1 VQLKRSP
8 TKRKVLRVALPHQ
21 NLFKT
26 KLLVAG
32 VSVLG
37 LAVAG
42 CSQAIDAQPL
52 KQTQSTVEAKSSNAD
67 AQALINF
74 GARVAGMPATE
85 KASNYLLQEY
95 RKAGYVAEIQT
106 FSYPKFVDLG
116 SNLTIDGKA
125 IAGKALN
132 GSQSG
137 KITAPLVVVPNFGR
151 TADYANINV
160 KGKVAIVSRGEIRF
174 LEKAQNA
181 ANAGAVGLV
190 VVNNKPGNLFGATLG
205 GDVKIPVLAL
215 TDEAGKSL
223 LNANQ
228 SPRQVNIAVNTRQ
241 GNITGR
247 NVIARLPGVTQPKVI
262 LGGHYDSVVDSP
274 GANDNASGTA
284 VVLAI
289 ARKAAKTPL
298 AREAW
303 FMAFDGEEDGLH
315 GSKAFVRSAK
325 PEFLQGLKGML
336 NFDMVGVN
344 DRLLVGGTQSLTKL
358 AKATNPAI
366 TTFGGRGGSDHAS
379 FASANVPVLFFYRGE
394 DPNYH
399 SPGDKQIDPK
409 LLEETAQLG
418 FDLANKIQK

>member
-1 VQLKRSP
+1 MQLKRSP
-8 TKRKVLRVALPHQ
+8 KK
-21 NLFKT
+21 

-32 VSVLG
+32 VSVLS
-37 LAVAG
+37 LAVTG
-42 CSQAIDAQPL
+42 CSQAIDAQTI
-52 KQTQSTVEAKSSNAD
+52 KQTQSSVATKSNNAD
-67 AQALINF
+67 VQTLVNF
-74 GARVAGMPATE
+74 GARVAGTPATE

-116 SNLTIDGKA
+116 SSLTIDGKV
-125 IAGKALN
+125 ITGKALN
-132 GSQSG
+132 GSQPG
-137 KITAPLVVVPNFGR
+137 KLTAPLVVVPDFGR
-151 TADYANINV
+151 KDDYAKVNV
-160 KGKVAIVSRGEIRF
+160 KGVIAIVKRGEIRF

-190 VVNNKPGNLFGATLG
+190 VVNTKPGNLFGTLG

-215 TDEAGKSL
+215 TDEAGKPL
-223 LNANQ
+223 LNATP
-228 SPRQVNIAVNTRQ
+228 SLRQVNLAVNTRQ

-298 AREAW
+298 ARQAW

-315 GSKAFVRSAK
+315 GSKAFVSSAK
-325 PEFLQGLKGML
+325 PEFLQGLKGMF

-344 DRLLVGGTQSLTKL
+344 DRLLVGGTASLTKI
-358 AKATNPAI
+358 AKSTNPEI
-366 TTFGGRGGSDHAS
+366 TTFGGRGGSDHAP

-399 SPGDKQIDPK
+399 SPGDKQVDAK

>member
-1 VQLKRSP
+1 MQW
-8 TKRKVLRVALPHQ
+8 Q
-21 NLFKT
+21 NLPKKLKGFGVASPHLFKK
-26 KLLVAG
+26 KLLVASG
-32 VSVLG
+32 SILSLVI
-37 LAVAG
+37 AG
-42 CSQAIDAQPL
+42 CSQSIDAQPL
-52 KQTQSTVEAKSSNAD
+52 KQAPNTVETKAINAD
-67 AQALINF
+67 VQTLVNF
-74 GARVAGMPATE
+74 GARVAGTPATE

-116 SNLTIDGKA
+116 SNLTIDGKV
-125 IAGKALN
+125 ITGKALN

-137 KITAPLVVVPNFGR
+137 KLTARLVVVPNFGR
-151 TADYANINV
+151 TADYVDINV
-160 KGKVAIVSRGEIRF
+160 KGKVAIVKRGEIRF
-174 LEKAQNA
+174 LEKAQSA

-190 VVNNKPGNLFGATLG
+190 IVNTKPGNLFGTLG

-215 TDEAGKSL
+215 TDEVGKSL

-228 SPRQVNIAVNTRQ
+228 SPRQVNLVVNTRQ
-241 GNITGR
+241 GNVTGR
-247 NVIARLPGVTQPKVI
+247 NVIARLPGVTAPKVI
-262 LGGHYDSVVDSP
+262 LGGHYDSVVGSP

-289 ARKAAKTPL
+289 ARQAAKTPL
-298 AREAW
+298 ARQAW

-315 GSKAFVRSAK
+315 GSKAFVSTAK
-325 PEFLQGLKGML
+325 PELLQGLKGML

-358 AKATNPAI
+358 AKSTNPKI
-366 TTFGGRGGSDHAS
+366 DTFGSRGGSDHAS
-379 FASANVPVLFFYRGE
+379 FANAGVPVLFFYRGE

-409 LLEETAQLG
+409 LIEETAQLG

>member
-1 VQLKRSP
+1 MQWQRSP
-8 TKRKVLRVALPHQ
+8 NK
-21 NLFKT
+21 

-32 VSVLG
+32 LSVLS

-52 KQTQSTVEAKSSNAD
+52 KQAQSAVQTKPGNAD
-67 AQALINF
+67 VQALVNF
-74 GARVAGMPATE
+74 GPRVAGTPATE

-95 RKAGYVAEIQT
+95 RKAGYVADIQT

-116 SNLTIDGKA
+116 SNLTIDGKV

-132 GSQSG
+132 GSQAG
-137 KITAPLVVVPNFGR
+137 KLTAPLVVVPNFGR
-151 TADYANINV
+151 KDDYANVNV
-160 KGKVAIVSRGEIRF
+160 KGAIAIVKRGEIRF

-181 ANAGAVGLV
+181 ADSGAVGLV
-190 VVNNKPGNLFGATLG
+190 VVNNKPGTLFGATLG
-205 GDVKIPVLAL
+205 GKVKIPVLAL
-215 TDEAGKSL
+215 TDEGGKAL
-223 LNANQ
+223 LTVNQ
-228 SPRQVNIAVNTRQ
+228 SPRQVNLVVNTRQ

-289 ARKAAKTPL
+289 ARTSAKTPL
-298 AREAW
+298 ARQAW

-315 GSKAFVRSAK
+315 GSKAFVSGAK

-358 AKATNPAI
+358 AKSTNPEI
-366 TTFGGRGGSDHAS
+366 TTFGGRGGSDHAP

-399 SPGDKQIDPK
+399 SPGDKNVDAK
-409 LLEETAQLG
+409 LLNETAQLG

>member
-1 VQLKRSP
+1 MQWQRSP
-8 TKRKVLRVALPHQ
+8 KK
-21 NLFKT
+21 K

-32 VSVLG
+32 VSILS

-42 CSQAIDAQPL
+42 CSQQIDAQPL
-52 KQTQSTVEAKSSNAD
+52 KQAQSAVETKPGNAD
-67 AQALINF
+67 VQALVNF
-74 GARVAGMPATE
+74 GPRVAGTPATE

-116 SNLTIDGKA
+116 SNITIDGKV

-137 KITAPLVVVPNFGR
+137 KLTAPLVVVPNFGR
-151 TADYANINV
+151 EGDYANVNV
-160 KGKVAIVSRGEIRF
+160 KGKVAIVKRGEIRF

-190 VVNNKPGNLFGATLG
+190 VVNTKPGNLFGTLG
-205 GDVKIPVLAL
+205 GDAKIPVLAL

-223 LNANQ
+223 LEVTT
-228 SPRQVNIAVNTRQ
+228 PRQVNLAVNTRQ
-241 GNITGR
+241 GNVTGR

-262 LGGHYDSVVDSP
+262 LGGHYDSVVGSP

-298 AREAW
+298 ARQAW

-315 GSKAFVRSAK
+315 GSKAFVSSAK

-344 DRLLVGGTQSLTKL
+344 DRLLVGGTESLTKL
-358 AKATNPAI
+358 AKSTNPKI
-366 TTFGGRGGSDHAS
+366 DTFGSRGGSDHAP

-399 SPGDKQIDPK
+399 SPGDKNVDAK
-409 LLEETAQLG
+409 LLNETAQLG

>member
-1 VQLKRSP
+1 MQWQRSP
-8 TKRKVLRVALPHQ
+8 KKRKVLDVASPYQ
-21 NLFKT
+21 NLFKQ

-32 VSVLG
+32 VSVLS
-37 LAVAG
+37 LAAG
-42 CSQAIDAQPL
+42 CSQTIDAQPL
-52 KQTQSTVEAKSSNAD
+52 KQSPRPNNAD
-67 AQALINF
+67 VQALTSF
-74 GARVAGMPATE
+74 GARVAGTPTTE

-116 SNLTIDGKA
+116 SNLTSDGKV

-151 TADYANINV
+151 TKDYADINV
-160 KGKVAIVSRGEIRF
+160 TGKVAIVKRGEIRF

-181 ANAGAVGLV
+181 ANAGAIGLV
-190 VVNNKPGNLFGATLG
+190 VVNTKPGNLFGTLG

-215 TDEAGKSL
+215 TDKVGTPL

-228 SPRQVNIAVNTRQ
+228 SPRQVNLAVNTRQ
-241 GNITGR
+241 GNVTGR

-298 AREAW
+298 ARQAW
-303 FMAFDGEEDGLH
+303 FMAFDGEEDGLY
-315 GSKAFVRSAK
+315 GSKAFVSSAK

-358 AKATNPAI
+358 AKSTNPSIA
-366 TTFGGRGGSDHAS
+366 TFGNPGGSDHAS
-379 FASANVPVLFFYRGE
+379 FSSANVPGTLFLPRRR
-394 DPNYH
+394 
-399 SPGDKQIDPK
+399 S
-409 LLEETAQLG
+409 QLSQ
-418 FDLANKIQK
+418 FWR

>member
-1 VQLKRSP
+1 MQWQRSP
-8 TKRKVLRVALPHQ
+8 NKK
-21 NLFKT
+21 

-32 VSVLG
+32 ISILSF
-37 LAVAG
+37 AVAG
-42 CSQAIDAQPL
+42 CNQAIDAQPL
-52 KQTQSTVEAKSSNAD
+52 KQTQSPVETKRANADVEALVN
-67 AQALINF
+67 L
-74 GARVAGMPATE
+74 GARVAGTPATE

-95 RKAGYVAEIQT
+95 RKAGYLAEIQT

-116 SNLTIDGKA
+116 SNLTIDGKV
-125 IAGKALN
+125 ITGKALN

-137 KITAPLVVVPNFGR
+137 TLTAPLVIVPNFGR
-151 TADYANINV
+151 KADYASVNV
-160 KGKVAIVSRGEIRF
+160 TGKVAVVKRGEIRF

-181 ANAGAVGLV
+181 ANAGAIGLV
-190 VVNNKPGNLFGATLG
+190 VVNTKPGNLFGTLG

-228 SPRQVNIAVNTRQ
+228 SPRQVNLVVNTRQ

-247 NVIARLPGVTQPKVI
+247 NVIARLPAVTQPKII
-262 LGGHYDSVVDSP
+262 LGGHYDSVVGSP

-298 AREAW
+298 ARQAW

-315 GSKAFVRSAK
+315 GSKAFVSSAK
-325 PEFLQGLKGML
+325 PELLQGLKAMF

-358 AKATNPAI
+358 AKSTNPKI
-366 TTFGGRGGSDHAS
+366 TTFGNPGSSDHAS
-379 FASANVPVLFFYRGE
+379 FSSANVPVLFFYRGE

-399 SPGDKQIDPK
+399 SPGDKQVDSK
-409 LLEETAQLG
+409 LLDETAQLG
-418 FDLANKIQK
+418 FDLANKIQKLNAD

>member
-1 VQLKRSP
+1 MQLQNSP
-8 TKRKVLRVALPHQ
+8 KK
-21 NLFKT
+21 

-32 VSVLG
+32 ISILS

-42 CSQAIDAQPL
+42 CSQAIDAQPF
-52 KQTQSTVEAKSSNAD
+52 KQTQSPVAIKSENAD
-67 AQALINF
+67 VQALVNF
-74 GARVAGMPATE
+74 GARVAGTPATE

-116 SNLTIDGKA
+116 SNLIIDGKA
-125 IAGKALN
+125 IVGKALN
-132 GSQSG
+132 GSQSA
-137 KITAPLVVVPNFGR
+137 KLAAPLVVVPNFGR
-151 TADYANINV
+151 KEDYATVKV
-160 KGKVAIVSRGEIRF
+160 KGAIALVKRGEIRF

-181 ANAGAVGLV
+181 AHAGAVGLV
-190 VVNNKPGNLFGATLG
+190 IVNTKPGNLLGTLG

-215 TDEAGKSL
+215 TNETGKSL
-223 LNANQ
+223 LNAAPTQ
-228 SPRQVNIAVNTRQ
+228 RQVNLAVNTRQ

-247 NVIARLPGVTQPKVI
+247 NVIARLPDVRTPKVI

-298 AREAW
+298 ARQAW
-303 FMAFDGEEDGLH
+303 FIAFDGEEDGLH
-315 GSKAFVRSAK
+315 GSKAFVKSAK

-358 AKATNPAI
+358 AKSTNPTIA
-366 TTFGGRGGSDHAS
+366 TFGNPGGSDHAS
-379 FASANVPVLFFYRGE
+379 FSSAGVPVLFFYRGE

-399 SPGDKQIDPK
+399 SPGDRQVDAK

>member
-1 VQLKRSP
+1 VQWQNLPKKRE
-8 TKRKVLRVALPHQ
+8 VLGVASPHQ
-21 NLFKT
+21 NLFKK

-32 VSVLG
+32 GSILSLVI
-37 LAVAG
+37 AG
-42 CSQAIDAQPL
+42 CSQSIDAQPL
-52 KQTQSTVEAKSSNAD
+52 KQAPSTVETKASNAD
-67 AQALINF
+67 VQTLVNF
-74 GARVAGMPATE
+74 GPRVAGTPATE

-116 SNLTIDGKA
+116 SNLTIDGKV
-125 IAGKALN
+125 ITGKALN

-137 KITAPLVVVPNFGR
+137 KLTAPLVVVPNFGR
-151 TADYANINV
+151 TADYVDINV
-160 KGKVAIVSRGEIRF
+160 KGKVAIVKRGEIRF

-190 VVNNKPGNLFGATLG
+190 IVNTKPGNLFGTLG

-228 SPRQVNIAVNTRQ
+228 SPRQVNLVVNTHQ
-241 GNITGR
+241 GNVTGR

-262 LGGHYDSVVDSP
+262 LGGHYDSVVGSP

-289 ARKAAKTPL
+289 ARQAAKTPL
-298 AREAW
+298 ARQAW

-315 GSKAFVRSAK
+315 GSKAFVSSAK
-325 PEFLQGLKGML
+325 PELLQGLKGMF

-358 AKATNPAI
+358 AKSTNPKI
-366 TTFGGRGGSDHAS
+366 DTFGSRGGSDHAS
-379 FASANVPVLFFYRGE
+379 FANAGVPVLFFYRGE

-399 SPGDKQIDPK
+399 SPGDKQIDSK
-409 LLEETAQLG
+409 LLDETAQLG

>member
-1 VQLKRSP
+1 MQWQRSP
-8 TKRKVLRVALPHQ
+8 KK
-21 NLFKT
+21 

-32 VSVLG
+32 VSVLSF
-37 LAVAG
+37 AVAG

-52 KQTQSTVEAKSSNAD
+52 KQAQRTVESNRNNAD
-67 AQALINF
+67 VQTLVNF
-74 GARVAGMPATE
+74 GARVAGTPATE

-116 SNLTIDGKA
+116 SNLTIDGNV

-132 GSQSG
+132 DSQSG
-137 KITAPLVVVPNFGR
+137 KITAPLVVVPDFGR
-151 TADYANINV
+151 TRDYADINV
-160 KGKVAIVSRGEIRF
+160 KGKVVIVKRGEIRF

-190 VVNNKPGNLFGATLG
+190 VVNTKPGNLFGTLG

-215 TDEAGKSL
+215 TDEAGKAL
-223 LNANQ
+223 LEVNQ
-228 SPRQVNIAVNTRQ
+228 SPRQVNLAVNTRQ

-298 AREAW
+298 ARQAW

-315 GSKAFVRSAK
+315 GSKAFVSSAK
-325 PEFLQGLKGML
+325 PEFIQGLKGMF

-344 DRLLVGGTQSLTKL
+344 DRLLVGGTESLTKI
-358 AKATNPAI
+358 AKATNPEI

-379 FASANVPVLFFYRGE
+379 FASAKVPVLFFYRGE

-399 SPGDKQIDPK
+399 SPGDKQVDAK

>member
-1 VQLKRSP
+1 MQWQRSP
-8 TKRKVLRVALPHQ
+8 NKK
-21 NLFKT
+21 

-32 VSVLG
+32 ISILSF
-37 LAVAG
+37 AVAG
-42 CSQAIDAQPL
+42 CNQAIDAQPL
-52 KQTQSTVEAKSSNAD
+52 KQTQSPVETKRANADVEALVN
-67 AQALINF
+67 L
-74 GARVAGMPATE
+74 GARVAGTPATE

-95 RKAGYVAEIQT
+95 RKAGYLAEIQT

-116 SNLTIDGKA
+116 SNLTIDGKV
-125 IAGKALN
+125 ITGKALN

-137 KITAPLVVVPNFGR
+137 TLTAPLVIVPNFGR
-151 TADYANINV
+151 KADYANVNV
-160 KGKVAIVSRGEIRF
+160 TGKVAVVKRGEIRF

-181 ANAGAVGLV
+181 ANAGAIGLV
-190 VVNNKPGNLFGATLG
+190 VVNTKPGNLFGTLG

-228 SPRQVNIAVNTRQ
+228 SPRQVNLVVNTRQ

-262 LGGHYDSVVDSP
+262 LGGHYDSVVGSP

-298 AREAW
+298 ARQAW

-315 GSKAFVRSAK
+315 GSKAFISTAK
-325 PEFLQGLKGML
+325 PELLQGLKGML

-358 AKATNPAI
+358 AKSTNPEI

-379 FASANVPVLFFYRGE
+379 FASAGVPVLFFYRGE

-399 SPGDKQIDPK
+399 SPGDKQIDSK
-409 LLEETAQLG
+409 LLEQTAQLG
-418 FDLANKIQK
+418 FDLANKIQN

>member
-1 VQLKRSP
+1 MQWQRSP
-8 TKRKVLRVALPHQ
+8 NKK
-21 NLFKT
+21 

-32 VSVLG
+32 MSVLS

-42 CSQAIDAQPL
+42 CSQTIDAQPL
-52 KQTQSTVEAKSSNAD
+52 KQTQRTVQTNRDNAD
-67 AQALINF
+67 VQALVNF
-74 GARVAGMPATE
+74 GPRVAGTPATE

-116 SNLTIDGKA
+116 SNLTIDGKVV
-125 IAGKALN
+125 AGKALN
-132 GSQSG
+132 GYQAG
-137 KITAPLVVVPNFGR
+137 KLTAPLVVVPNFGR
-151 TADYANINV
+151 EGDYANVNV
-160 KGKVAIVSRGEIRF
+160 TGKVAIVKRGEIRF

-190 VVNNKPGNLFGATLG
+190 VVNTKPGNLFGTLG
-205 GDVKIPVLAL
+205 GDAKIPVLAL

-223 LNANQ
+223 LEATT
-228 SPRQVNIAVNTRQ
+228 PRQANLAVNTRQ
-241 GNITGR
+241 GNVTGR

-289 ARKAAKTPL
+289 ARKAAKTSL
-298 AREAW
+298 ARQAW

-315 GSKAFVRSAK
+315 GSKAFVSSAK

-358 AKATNPAI
+358 AKSTNPEI

-399 SPGDKQIDPK
+399 SPGDKNVDAK
-409 LLEETAQLG
+409 LLNETAQLG

>member
-1 VQLKRSP
+1 MQWQRSP
-8 TKRKVLRVALPHQ
+8 NKK
-21 NLFKT
+21 

-32 VSVLG
+32 ISILSF
-37 LAVAG
+37 AVAG
-42 CSQAIDAQPL
+42 CNQAIDAQPL
-52 KQTQSTVEAKSSNAD
+52 KQTKNPVETKPSNAD
-67 AQALINF
+67 VEALVNL
-74 GARVAGMPATE
+74 GARVAGTPATE

-95 RKAGYVAEIQT
+95 RKAGYLAEIQT

-116 SNLTIDGKA
+116 SNLTIDGKV
-125 IAGKALN
+125 ITGKALN

-137 KITAPLVVVPNFGR
+137 KLTAPLVIVPNFGR
-151 TADYANINV
+151 KADYANVNV
-160 KGKVAIVSRGEIRF
+160 TGKVAIVKRGEIRF

-181 ANAGAVGLV
+181 ANAGAVGLI
-190 VVNNKPGNLFGATLG
+190 VVNTKPGNLFGTLG

-228 SPRQVNIAVNTRQ
+228 SPPQVNLVVNTRHD
-241 GNITGR
+241 NITGR
-247 NVIARLPGVTQPKVI
+247 NVIARLPSVNQPKVI
-262 LGGHYDSVVDSP
+262 LGGHYDSVVGSP

-298 AREAW
+298 ARQAW

-315 GSKAFVRSAK
+315 GSKAFVSSAK
-325 PEFLQGLKGML
+325 PELLQGLKAMF

-344 DRLLVGGTQSLTKL
+344 DRLLVGGTESLTKI
-358 AKATNPAI
+358 AKATNPKI
-366 TTFGGRGGSDHAS
+366 TTFGNPGSSDHAS
-379 FASANVPVLFFYRGE
+379 FSSANVPVLFFYRGE

-399 SPGDKQIDPK
+399 SPGDKQVDSR
-409 LLEETAQLG
+409 LLDQTAQLG
-418 FDLANKIQK
+418 FDLANKIQKLNAD

>member
-1 VQLKRSP
+1 MQWQNLP
-8 TKRKVLRVALPHQ
+8 QKRKVLGVASPHQ
-21 NLFKT
+21 NLFKK

-32 VSVLG
+32 GSILS
-37 LAVAG
+37 LAIAG
-42 CSQAIDAQPL
+42 CSQSIDAQPL
-52 KQTQSTVEAKSSNAD
+52 TQAPSTVETKASNAD
-67 AQALINF
+67 VQTLVNF
-74 GARVAGMPATE
+74 GARVAGTPATE

-95 RKAGYVAEIQT
+95 RKAGYLAEIQT

-116 SNLTIDGKA
+116 SNLTIDGKV
-125 IAGKALN
+125 ITGKALN

-137 KITAPLVVVPNFGR
+137 KLTAPLVTVPNFGR
-151 TADYANINV
+151 KADYANVNV
-160 KGKVAIVSRGEIRF
+160 TGKVAIVKRGEIRF
-174 LEKAQNA
+174 LEKAQSA
-181 ANAGAVGLV
+181 ANAGAVALV
-190 VVNNKPGNLFGATLG
+190 VVNTKPGNLFGTLG

-228 SPRQVNIAVNTRQ
+228 SPRQVNLVVNTRQ

-262 LGGHYDSVVDSP
+262 LGGHYDSVVGSP

-298 AREAW
+298 ARQAW

-315 GSKAFVRSAK
+315 GSKAFVSSAK
-325 PEFLQGLKGML
+325 PELLQGLKGML

-358 AKATNPAI
+358 AKSTNPEI

-379 FASANVPVLFFYRGE
+379 FANAGVPVLFFYRGE

-399 SPGDKQIDPK
+399 SPGDKQVDSK
-409 LLEETAQLG
+409 LIEQTAQLG
-418 FDLANKIQK
+418 FDLANKIQN

>member
-1 VQLKRSP
+1 MQWQRSP
-8 TKRKVLRVALPHQ
+8 KK
-21 NLFKT
+21 K

-32 VSVLG
+32 VSILS

-42 CSQAIDAQPL
+42 CSQQIDAQPL
-52 KQTQSTVEAKSSNAD
+52 KQAQRAVETKPGNAD
-67 AQALINF
+67 VQALVNF
-74 GARVAGMPATE
+74 GPRVAGTPATE

-116 SNLTIDGKA
+116 SNITIDGKV

-151 TADYANINV
+151 EGDYASVNV
-160 KGKVAIVSRGEIRF
+160 KGKVAIVKRGEIRF

-190 VVNNKPGNLFGATLG
+190 VVNTKPGNLFGTLG
-205 GDVKIPVLAL
+205 GEVKIPVLAL
-215 TDEAGKSL
+215 TDEVGKSL
-223 LNANQ
+223 LETTT
-228 SPRQVNIAVNTRQ
+228 PRQVNLAVNTLH
-241 GNITGR
+241 GNVTGR
-247 NVIARLPGVTQPKVI
+247 NAIAHLPGVTQPKVI

-289 ARKAAKTPL
+289 ARTSVKTPL
-298 AREAW
+298 ARQAW
-303 FMAFDGEEDGLH
+303 FVAFDGEEDGLH
-315 GSKAFVRSAK
+315 GSKAFVSSAK

-358 AKATNPAI
+358 AKSTNPEI
-366 TTFGGRGGSDHAS
+366 TTFGGRGGSDHAP

-394 DPNYH
+394 DPSYH
-399 SPGDKQIDPK
+399 SPGDKNVDAK

>member
-1 VQLKRSP
+1 VQWQRSP
-8 TKRKVLRVALPHQ
+8 KK
-21 NLFKT
+21 KK

-32 VSVLG
+32 VSILS

-42 CSQAIDAQPL
+42 CSQAIDAQTL
-52 KQTQSTVEAKSSNAD
+52 KQTQNPVATKPSNTD
-67 AQALINF
+67 VQALVNF
-74 GARVAGMPATE
+74 GARVAGTPATE

-95 RKAGYVAEIQT
+95 RKAGYIAEIQT

-116 SNLTIDGKA
+116 SNLIVDGKV

-132 GSQSG
+132 GSQAG
-137 KITAPLVVVPNFGR
+137 KLTAPLVVVPNFGR
-151 TADYANINV
+151 KDDYANINV
-160 KGKVAIVSRGEIRF
+160 KDAIAIVKRGEIRF
-174 LEKAQNA
+174 LEKAQNT

-190 VVNNKPGNLFGATLG
+190 VVNTKPGNLFGTLG
-205 GDVKIPVLAL
+205 GEVTIPVLAL

-223 LNANQ
+223 LEATT
-228 SPRQVNIAVNTRQ
+228 PRQINLAVNTRQ
-241 GNITGR
+241 GNVTGR
-247 NVIARLPGVTQPKVI
+247 NTIAHLPGVTQPKVI
-262 LGGHYDSVVDSP
+262 LGGHYDSVVGSP

-298 AREAW
+298 ARQAW

-315 GSKAFVRSAK
+315 GSKAFVSSAK

-358 AKATNPAI
+358 AKSTNPEI

-399 SPGDKQIDPK
+399 SPGDKQVDAK